1 MDILFAWIACIASGI
16 TPLIIKASSKSLVK
30 SPWLFNLLWL
40 AFGIPLVVI
49 LAIFKDGGLP
59 PDWLSVIL
67 LSLSSALFYIFYTV
81 SLYKLDVTT
90 MGPLFSLRTVFAVI
104 LGIVILHER
113 VGILGIILIATIV
126 LFSPLAAYN
135 ESLKIKAFFQK
146 YVFLAIIA
154 MASLAFMGYFT
165 NISVA
170 NNGYA
175 TTLLWQ
181 DLLTLLM
188 LLPTIRLIKM
198 EGKERFTI
206 GKLYPFM
213 LLGLTGFVYTV
224 TATLAYAHNL
234 ALSSVIVSLP
244 LSMVFAYLLS
254 RKYGKFLENHPPKVY
269 VIRFF
274 SASVMV
280 SCAIWLSLLE

>member
-1 MDILFAWIACIASGI
+1 MDILFAWVACIASGI
-16 TPLIIKASSKSLVK
+16 TPLVIKASSKSLVK

-49 LAIFKDGGLP
+49 LAIFKGGGLP
-59 PDWLSVIL
+59 SNWSSVML

-104 LGIVILHER
+104 LGIVILNER
-113 VGILGIILIATIV
+113 IGILGIALIVVIV
-126 LFSPLAAYN
+126 LLSPLAAYD
-135 ESLKIKAFFQK
+135 EHLKIKAFFRK
-146 YVFLAIIA
+146 YVLLAVIA
-154 MASLAFMGYFT
+154 MVSLAFMGYFT

-170 NNGYA
+170 RNGYA

-181 DLLTLLM
+181 DILTLLM
-188 LLPTIRLIKM
+188 LLPTLKLVKKA
-198 EGKERFTI
+198 EGEKFTVK
-206 GKLYPFM
+206 KLYPFM
-213 LLGLTGFVYTV
+213 MLGLTGFTYTV

-244 LSMVFAYLLS
+244 LSMIFAYLLS
-254 RKYGKFLENHPPKVY
+254 RKYARFLEKHPPKVY
-269 VIRFF
+269 AIRFLAAF
-274 SASVMV
+274 IMV
-280 SCAIWLSLLE
+280 GCAIWLSLIR